1 MRIARSRLPSAVRAL
16 RSDRAPKEGFE
27 LRRDLLRLFLWTMI
41 AVVALGVFAL
51 ALAAL
56 LAGAVG

>member
-1 MRIARSRLPSAVRAL
+1 ML
-16 RSDRAPKEGFE
+16 
-27 LRRDLLRLFLWTMI
+27 RDLLRLFLWTMI